1 MSLRRTAIRVVET
14 YGLLHKANL
23 RALRLYIK
31 EHTEDELVKEIKDI
45 REAPLLRALWEAGL
59 SQRLQD
65 AVMEQLGKA
74 S

>member
-23 RALRLYIK
+23 KALRLYIK
-31 EHTEDELVKEIKDI
+31 EHTEDELIKEVKGI

-65 AVMEQLGKA
+65 TVVEQLGKIR
-74 S
+74 

>member
-23 RALRLYIK
+23 TALRLYIK
-31 EHTEDELVKEIKDI
+31 EHTEDELVKEVKDI

-65 AVMEQLGKA
+65 AVMEQLGKI